1 MDRISG
7 VLKSAVVRPAGSCMI
22 GQQGHQGGQ
31 GGQQDS
37 PCARIIE
44 QGDGVSI
51 VEVTCTCGRRMRINC
66 THAKA

>member
-1 MDRISG
+1 
-7 VLKSAVVRPAGSCMI
+7 MI